1 MQVSVH
7 FACQN
12 THDES
17 SFKNDFLVS
26 CGSCTY
32 WAEWQKKYLSYERR
46 VVAMLEVTWENLLGE
61 KIFIDYNESDS
72 ITCPF
77 DCISV

>member
-1 MQVSVH
+1 
-7 FACQN
+7 
-12 THDES
+12 
-17 SFKNDFLVS
+17 
-26 CGSCTY
+26 
-32 WAEWQKKYLSYERR
+32 
-46 VVAMLEVTWENLLGE
+46 MLEVAWENLLGE